1 MRSSCWKFALK
12 KVEETQVAPPCS
24 LFYLEYIQY
33 SNAVFV
39 LLIFNT
45 VDVHSGLC
53 QISVMELFFVK
64 IVSDFWKLI
73 IFAKVFIIDIW
84 QGPKSV
90 SEYVSEKYVTVVLL
104 FLSLPANA
112 FQKDVF
118 Q

>member
-39 LLIFNT
+39 LLIFNI
-45 VDVHSGLC
+45 VEVYSGLY

-64 IVSDFWKLI
+64 IVNDFCKLI
-73 IFAKVFIIDIW
+73 
-84 QGPKSV
+84 
-90 SEYVSEKYVTVVLL
+90 
-104 FLSLPANA
+104 FL
-112 FQKDVF
+112 QKF
-118 Q
+118 SS